1 MAWLRIG
8 YIGKEREHIEI
19 QYSKLISDFTRRY
32 QEEAKK
38 ENSVVYNY
46 ETNRM
51 PNWTVKEIKPTP
63 FDFSGDDLSIDP
75 RFW

>member
-38 ENSVVYNY
+38 KTLWSTIMRQIECL
-46 ETNRM
+46 
-51 PNWTVKEIKPTP
+51 I
-63 FDFSGDDLSIDP
+63 GLSKKLNQPLSTFLEMI
-75 RFW
+75 